1 LKETALNVRKQNK
14 KEIIQRVA
22 MRTDAVQQTDYKY
35 TGRLMQDRAALIS
48 IDEYA
53 AREGVSAE
61 LIKACGK
68 AGIVQIRRHKGKTY
82 VVDYPLTPYFQAE
95 ACSSRQQD
103 HHQPAATPS
112 HRGELIKATLKA
124 DTPKTGKNISPNISN
139 QTIPAGSI
147 TNLARKMFLKA
158 RQLTGKPL
166 EPIEQL
172 TANQQR

>member
-1 LKETALNVRKQNK
+1 VK
-14 KEIIQRVA
+14 
-22 MRTDAVQQTDYKY
+22 TDAGQTDHRYA
-35 TGRLMQDRAALIS
+35 GRLMQDGAALIS

-61 LIKACGK
+61 LIKACGE

-82 VVDYPLTPYFQAE
+82 VVDRPLTPYFQTA
-95 ACSSRQQD
+95 ACDGRQQD
-103 HHQPAATPS
+103 RHQLT
-112 HRGELIKATLKA
+112 KATLKA

-139 QTIPAGSI
+139 RTIPAGSI

-158 RQLTGKPL
+158 CQLTGKPL

-172 TANQQR
+172 TGGPAAD